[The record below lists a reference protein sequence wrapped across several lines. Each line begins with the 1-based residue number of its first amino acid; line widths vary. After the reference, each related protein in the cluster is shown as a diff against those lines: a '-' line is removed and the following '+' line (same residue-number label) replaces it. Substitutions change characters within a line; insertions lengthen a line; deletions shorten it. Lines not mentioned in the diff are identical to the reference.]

1 MEVHSGLFG
10 RTLTGRTQLLR
21 RFDFTLV
28 DPTNPWKS
36 YNAAFFIQSDL
47 NVKVTRRAVPV

>member
-1 MEVHSGLFG
+1 MAQLF
-10 RTLTGRTQLLR
+10 R

-36 YNAAFFIQSDL
+36 FNAGLFTQSDL
-47 NVKVTRRAVPV
+47 NVQVAWRPNPS